1 MAIYVAKCTSTAG
14 RYLSYAKKGQ
24 KILEPLCGSG
34 RFLIPFMK
42 RDFDICGIDLSA
54 EMLNELKRKSPD
66 ARAVQADV
74 TEYSPEEKFDYIL
87 IPSGSVSF

>member
-1 MAIYVAKCTSTAG
+1 
-14 RYLSYAKKGQ
+14 
-24 KILEPLCGSG
+24 
-34 RFLIPFMK
+34 MK

-54 EMLNELKRKSPD
+54 EMLNELKRKSPN